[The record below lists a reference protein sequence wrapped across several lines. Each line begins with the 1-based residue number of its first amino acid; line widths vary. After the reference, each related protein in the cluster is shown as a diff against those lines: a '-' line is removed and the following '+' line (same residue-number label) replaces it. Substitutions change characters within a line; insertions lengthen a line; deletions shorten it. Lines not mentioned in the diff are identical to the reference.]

1 MKRYI
6 LPVIVA
12 VALWTACGGGD
23 KNETGDKKAEQKD
36 TVYTQ
41 EPVVYPITRT
51 DTITTDYF
59 GTVVADPYRWLEID
73 TAAEVKDWVK
83 EQNKV
88 TYSYLEKIP
97 FREKFK
103 KRLEEIYNYPR
114 VSAPTKVGDYY
125 FYYKN
130 SGLQNQ
136 AVIYYKKGEN
146 GKEEVFLDPNAMS
159 EAGTASIGLVGFS
172 SDDKYAVYSRS
183 DAGSDWQEFR
193 VIDIATKTEMPD
205 VLKWVK
211 FSGAEWLGNGFFYS
225 RYPTP
230 TKGNEFSATN
240 QYHKVYYHKMG
251 DKQEKDVL
259 VFEDKKHPLRY
270 HYVDL
275 TEDEKYLIL

>member
-1 MKRYI
+1 MKKFI
-6 LPVIVA
+6 LPVVI
-12 VALWTACGGGD
+12 ALSACGGGD
-23 KNETGDKKAEQKD
+23 KNEKANEKTELKD

-41 EPVVYPITRT
+41 PEVTYPVTRT
-51 DTITTDYF
+51 DSVTTDYF

-73 TAAEVKDWVK
+73 TAAEVKEWVK

-88 TYSYLEKIP
+88 TYDYLGKIP
-97 FREKFK
+97 FRDQFK

-125 FYYKN
+125 FFYKN

-146 GKEEVFLDPNAMS
+146 GKEEVFLDPNTMS

-172 SDDKYAVYSRS
+172 NDDKYAVYSRS

-193 VIDIATKTEMPD
+193 VIEIATKTEMPD

-211 FSGAEWLGNGFFYS
+211 FSGAEWFGNGFFYS

-230 TKGNEFSATN
+230 SKGNEFSASN
-240 QYHKVYYHKMG
+240 QFHKVYYHKMG
-251 DKQEKDVL
+251 EPQEKDVL
-259 VFEDKKHPLRY
+259 IYEDKKQLMEC
-270 HYVDL
+270 VKNCSG
-275 TEDEKYLIL
+275 ENG